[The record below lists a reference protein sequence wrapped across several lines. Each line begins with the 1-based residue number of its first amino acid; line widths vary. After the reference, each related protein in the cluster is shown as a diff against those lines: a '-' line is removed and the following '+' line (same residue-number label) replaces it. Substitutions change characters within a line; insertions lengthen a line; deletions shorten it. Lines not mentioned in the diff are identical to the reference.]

1 MGLRFKDSRL
11 LDSGLGTR
19 DSGRETACR
28 GWLNPPAPFAKGD
41 KKIQGKPLRP
51 VLD

>member
-1 MGLRFKDSRL
+1 MDTGRE
-11 LDSGLGTR
+11 TT
-19 DSGRETACR
+19 GRETACW

-51 VLD
+51 ALD